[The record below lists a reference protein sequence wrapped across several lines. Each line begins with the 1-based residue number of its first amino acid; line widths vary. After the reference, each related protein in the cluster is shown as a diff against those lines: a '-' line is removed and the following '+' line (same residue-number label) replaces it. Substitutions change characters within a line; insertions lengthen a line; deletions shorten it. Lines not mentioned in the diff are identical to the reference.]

1 MRKHFLDLFEVGTLE
16 IDFILFVFRSGS
28 PNKLTK
34 KKKTKEEEKKDVGLF
49 FRYQVLIPGR
59 YITLW
64 FSQFVMFYWN

>member
-34 KKKTKEEEKKDVGLF
+34 KKNKEEEKKDVGLF

>member
-1 MRKHFLDLFEVGTLE
+1 MRKHFLDLSEVGTIE

-34 KKKTKEEEKKDVGLF
+34 KKKNKEEEKKDVGLF

-59 YITLW
+59 HITLW
-64 FSQFVMFYWN
+64 FLQFVMFYWN